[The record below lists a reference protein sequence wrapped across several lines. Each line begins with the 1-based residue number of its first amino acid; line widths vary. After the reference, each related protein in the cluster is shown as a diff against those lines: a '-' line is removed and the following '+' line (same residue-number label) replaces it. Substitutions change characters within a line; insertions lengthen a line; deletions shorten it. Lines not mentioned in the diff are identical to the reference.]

1 MLTKCHFGQKL
12 VTMMTEETAS
22 GTEKAAEMAVL
33 ESEEGSIATT
43 GAGGSGNGVS
53 RRKLESRRKLMA
65 AARKLFVERGYH
77 DTRPQDISKEAGVGH
92 GTFYLHFEDKLD
104 CFLAFTDEA
113 ANELEAVLSKHLENA
128 GTIEDVIR
136 EILSGTY
143 EYSEEHPGVLAA
155 ALTDVTVL
163 SKGDTGRKT
172 AAVRW
177 AEGWANLI
185 DGWKK
190 TKSIAL
196 DIDSKL
202 AGHVLVGATKQ
213 AGGYAS
219 RAHLDHDFYID
230 NLTRL
235 FVRAL
240 KAQ

>member
-1 MLTKCHFGQKL
+1 
-12 VTMMTEETAS
+12 
-22 GTEKAAEMAVL
+22 
-33 ESEEGSIATT
+33 
-43 GAGGSGNGVS
+43 
-53 RRKLESRRKLMA
+53 MA

-113 ANELEAVLSKHLENA
+113 ANELEEVLAKHLQNA
-128 GTIEDVIR
+128 GTITDVIR
-136 EILSGTY
+136 EILSGTL
-143 EYSEEHPGVLAA
+143 EYSEAHPGVLAA

-172 AAVRW
+172 ASMRW

-185 DGWKK
+185 DGWKQ

-196 DIDSKL
+196 DIDSRL
-202 AGHVLVGATKQ
+202 AGQVLVGATKQ

-219 RAHLDHDFYID
+219 RNHLDRDFYLD
-230 NLTRL
+230 NMTRL

>member
-1 MLTKCHFGQKL
+1 MT
-12 VTMMTEETAS
+12 TEETAS
-22 GTEKAAEMAVL
+22 GTEKAAVMAVL
-33 ESEEGSIATT
+33 ETEEGPIAET

-53 RRKLESRRKLMA
+53 RRKLESRRKIMA

-113 ANELEAVLSKHLENA
+113 ANELEEVLAKHLQNA
-128 GTIEDVIR
+128 GTITDVIR
-136 EILSGTY
+136 EILSGTL
-143 EYSEEHPGVLAA
+143 EYSEAHPGVLAA

-172 AAVRW
+172 ASMRW

-185 DGWKK
+185 DGWKQ

-196 DIDSKL
+196 DIDSRL
-202 AGHVLVGATKQ
+202 AGQVLVGATKQ

-219 RAHLDHDFYID
+219 RNHLDRDFYLD
-230 NLTRL
+230 NMTRL